1 MIKTNWREL
10 KKENLINKVFLLP
23 TDTIYGFSSLF
34 DDKVANKQIREL
46 KNTRM
51 DKLFIHLISDIS
63 DLEKFG
69 IFTTKQQINFLKK
82 VWHGRVTII
91 LKNKLGEKISF
102 RIPAH
107 KKLRKF
113 IKQVGPIISTSAN
126 ISGEKNVLKPDDL
139 KQFIQDKIDFYID
152 EGELKGEASNILEFL
167 R

>member
-1 MIKTNWREL
+1 
-10 KKENLINKVFLLP
+10 
-23 TDTIYGFSSLF
+23 
-34 DDKVANKQIREL
+34 
-46 KNTRM
+46 
-51 DKLFIHLISDIS
+51 
-63 DLEKFG
+63 
-69 IFTTKQQINFLKK
+69 QINFLKK
-82 VWHGRVTII
+82 VWPGRVTII